1 MSQKLLLI
9 CFDINSSYE
18 ENKNNENA
26 ENLPESPYRI
36 MSEYFSNHKISNL
49 EKQEI
54 PNSQISYKFNV
65 DLPEVSSFN
74 LFIINELNFIHD
86 ICMQADGYLVFINLE
101 DENLENKLEDLIRYI
116 KEGCSESI
124 KIYFIG
130 LYKDAIL
137 PSCKKENLENLFNE
151 KNLYF
156 EIFQVKYDMNDNFNK
171 AHNCLSEA
179 LKKDDSNNKKKNQL
193 NISEEKHEYKIQEI
207 IEIIFIKLYENKM
220 GVIYDTIK
228 KRFIKKNSKEI
239 ENNSNSFCNIY

>member
-1 MSQKLLLI
+1 MNNGLLLI
-9 CFDINSSYE
+9 CFDINNSHA
-18 ENKNNENA
+18 ENKENDNT
-26 ENLPESPYRI
+26 ENLPESPFRI
-36 MSEYFSNHKISNL
+36 MSEYFSNHKYSNL
-49 EKQEI
+49 ERQEI
-54 PNSQISYKFNV
+54 SNSKISYKFKV
-65 DLPEVSSFN
+65 ELKEVSSFY
-74 LFIINELNFIHD
+74 LFIISDLNFIHE
-86 ICMQADGYLVFINLE
+86 ICMEADGYLVFINLE
-101 DENLENKLEDLIRYI
+101 DKDLEKKLKFLIRYI
-116 KEGCSESI
+116 KEGCSEQT
-124 KIYFIG
+124 KIYFVG
-130 LYKDAIL
+130 LYKDVIL
-137 PSCKKENLENLFNE
+137 PDFQKEKLENLFNE

-193 NISEEKHEYKIQEI
+193 NISEEKHEYKIQEM

>member
-1 MSQKLLLI
+1 
-9 CFDINSSYE
+9 
-18 ENKNNENA
+18 
-26 ENLPESPYRI
+26 
-36 MSEYFSNHKISNL
+36 
-49 EKQEI
+49 
-54 PNSQISYKFNV
+54 
-65 DLPEVSSFN
+65 
-74 LFIINELNFIHD
+74 
-86 ICMQADGYLVFINLE
+86 MQADGYLVFINLE

-193 NISEEKHEYKIQEI
+193 NISEEKHEYKIQEM